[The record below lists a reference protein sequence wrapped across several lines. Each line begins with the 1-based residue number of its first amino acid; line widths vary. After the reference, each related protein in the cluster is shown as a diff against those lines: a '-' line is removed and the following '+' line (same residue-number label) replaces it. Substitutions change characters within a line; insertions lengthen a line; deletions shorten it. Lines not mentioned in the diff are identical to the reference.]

1 LTIGNDRG
9 ALRGLTLRAH
19 SEDEES
25 LRRCVEGDQVM
36 GILELFVVAFLIGTP
51 AIMLADGRTG

>member
-1 LTIGNDRG
+1 VAAAGSHFARTRG
-9 ALRGLTLRAH
+9 TRN
-19 SEDEES
+19 S

-51 AIMLADGRTG
+51 AIMFADGQTG